1 MYGSWDMEPNRQN
14 VFVILGHL
22 LSLYP
27 TNNQK
32 NQNFE
37 KNEKKKTKN
46 KKKSGYIIILHQY
59 TANNNHMMYGS

>member
-1 MYGSWDMEPNRQN
+1 MYGSWDMGPNRQN

-37 KNEKKKTKN
+37 KNEKKK
-46 KKKSGYIIILHQY
+46 KKK
-59 TANNNHMMYGS
+59 